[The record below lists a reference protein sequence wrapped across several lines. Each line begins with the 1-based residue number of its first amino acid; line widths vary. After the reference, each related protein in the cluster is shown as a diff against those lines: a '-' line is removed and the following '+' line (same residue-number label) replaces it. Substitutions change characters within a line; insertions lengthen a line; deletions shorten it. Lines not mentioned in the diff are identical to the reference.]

1 MARRADRLAEA
12 GGDGLQLAK
21 EIYAYALSHVDEF
34 CAPYA
39 SVIDIDRSKLPS
51 AETVNSWSGKD
62 LANAIRHIPGHSQF
76 NAHVRQLLHVSFK
89 VAAKAGSR
97 YTDLLKSNADIVGK
111 QVTENIFDRHMKP
124 LFLP

>member
-1 MARRADRLAEA
+1 MARRADRTR
-12 GGDGLQLAK
+12 GSRRDGLQLAK

-62 LANAIRHIPGHSQF
+62 LATRDSPYSGHSQF

-111 QVTENIFDRHMKP
+111 QVTENIFDRHT
-124 LFLP
+124 